1 MFNRIG
7 RLKSKLNYYKPLTS
21 DEVSRLREE
30 FLINFIYNSNAIEG
44 NALTLRETAL
54 ILKEGIT
61 IGEKSLKD
69 HLEVVGHKDAF
80 YHVEKLVQN
89 KIDILEKVIK
99 NIHSLILMDKP
110 QYRGTYRR
118 MPVTILGATHELPKP
133 YLVPVLI

>member
-30 FLINFIYNSNAIEG
+30 FLI
-44 NALTLRETAL
+44 
-54 ILKEGIT
+54 
-61 IGEKSLKD
+61 KD

-89 KIDILEKVIK
+89 KIDISEKVIRD
-99 NIHSLILMDKP
+99 IHSLILMDKP